1 MSKPIVLAKCYDKQ
15 GRLLS
20 SAYNSYNKTHPIMA
34 YLAKA
39 TGQSRFRVYLH
50 AEVLAILRAGDKQ
63 IHKITVE
70 RYYKDGTPALAKPC
84 KMCQLFINMH
94 GIKKVE
100 HT

>member
-1 MSKPIVLAKCYDKQ
+1 MARLIVLAKCYDKQ

-39 TGQSRFRVYLH
+39 ANQNRFKIFLH
-50 AEVLAILRAGDKQ
+50 AEVLAILRAGDKN
-63 IHKITVE
+63 IHRITIE
-70 RYYKDGTPALAKPC
+70 RYHKNGAPALAKPC
-84 KMCQLFINMH
+84 EMCQLFIKMND
-94 GIKKVE
+94 IKEVV